1 MNSWLFDSCGPSVS
15 ANMKTKYALL
25 LIVFCLLQEPP
36 ASHAEK
42 WIEFHAESW
51 THQSKKHKRK
61 LHFSTHS
68 YIDTD
73 SISRTATGDVTVWIR
88 DISRNDRFYVRKGDP
103 ASEVV
108 YKQILMRC
116 KAQKYEVMLDE
127 GAETDGQESIGED
140 IKSGSIYD
148 KLYRKLCAESTAD

>member
-1 MNSWLFDSCGPSVS
+1 MAFSLLHKPS
-15 ANMKTKYALL
+15 
-25 LIVFCLLQEPP
+25 

-51 THQSKKHKRK
+51 SHQSKKLKRK

-68 YIDTD
+68 YFDAD

-88 DISRNDRFYVRKGDP
+88 DVSRNDRFYVKKGVP

-108 YKQILMRC
+108 YKQILLRC
-116 KAQKYEVMLDE
+116 RTQKYEVMLDE
-127 GAETDGQESIGED
+127 GAEIDGQESLGED
-140 IKSGSIYD
+140 IKSGSVYD
-148 KLYRKLCAESTAD
+148 KLYRKVCAEGNGDK